1 MKKMVSLDK
10 AVVAR
15 YEFGGEHFEIFVD
28 PDAAYLY
35 KTGQKKDLANIL
47 VVEEVFKNARKGERH
62 TAQALQKAFQ
72 TTDIMKIAEIILN
85 KGDVPLTTEQRKALL
100 EEKKKKIIAILA
112 RECIDPRTGAPHPPQ
127 RIEKALE
134 EAKVHID
141 AFKDANAQ
149 IDDVLKAL
157 RLILPL
163 KFEKVRIAVRVP
175 AEHAPKV
182 YGMLKEFNMTQEEW
196 QSNGSLI
203 AVLEMP
209 AGLQPDFYNR
219 LNKLTAGA
227 AETRII
233 K

>member
-1 MKKMVSLDK
+1 MVSLDN
-10 AVVAR
+10 AVVAK
-15 YEFGGEHFEIFVD
+15 YDFAGERFEIFVD

-35 KTGQKKDLANIL
+35 KTGQKKDLLNIL

-62 TAQALQKAFQ
+62 TEQTLKKAFQ

-85 KGDVPLTTEQRKALL
+85 KGEVPLTTEQKKALL
-100 EEKKKKIIAILA
+100 EEKTKKIVAILA

-163 KFEKVRIAVRVP
+163 KFEKVKIAVRIP

-182 YGMLKEFNMTQEEW
+182 YGMLKEFNVKQEEW
-196 QSNGSLI
+196 QGNGSLI

-209 AGLQPDFYNR
+209 AGLQSDFYNR
-219 LNKLTAGA
+219 LNKLTGGT